1 MSRAVAVIRKSQGD
15 EDDVSLQLQRER
27 VGDLAH
33 GLADDVEVIDLGVYT
48 GFSIHMRPDSEERI
62 DTHPD
67 VLALLE
73 DLQAG
78 EYDYLCA
85 WDDTR
90 LARDQFFWTIKRAAL
105 LGECEL
111 AFVEEPPED
120 ELTFRVQRAVESDV
134 KRREIQKSK
143 AALEQ
148 REEQGHDQGRPPF
161 GLTYDDSGERWVP
174 DREREDDERS
184 EFQQALDVIEAREN
198 GLSWR
203 DVAAE
208 TGVNKN
214 TARRVWDRRERYL
227 QEAEAVPEPND

>member
-1 MSRAVAVIRKSQGD
+1 MSRAAAFIRKSQGD
-15 EDDVSLQLQRER
+15 EDDVSLQLQRSR
-27 VGDLAH
+27 VGDLAA
-33 GLADDVEVIDLGVYT
+33 GLADDVETIDLGVHT
-48 GFSIHMRPDSEERI
+48 GFSIHMRPDSETRI
-62 DTHPD
+62 DTNED

-73 DLQAG
+73 DLRAG

-90 LARDQFFWTIKRAAL
+90 LARDQFYWELKRAAIV
-105 LGECEL
+105 GECEL

-143 AALEQ
+143 AALEE

-161 GLTYDDSGERWVP
+161 GMTYDDAGERWVP
-174 DREREDDERS
+174 DRESENGERS
-184 EFQQALDVIEAREN
+184 DFQKALDVVKAREN

-208 TGVNKN
+208 TGVHKD
-214 TARRVWDRRERYL
+214 TARNIWDRRDRYL
-227 QEAEAVPEPND
+227 QAAETA

>member
-1 MSRAVAVIRKSQGD
+1 MSKAAAFIRKSQGD

-27 VGDLAH
+27 VGSLAGDLA
-33 GLADDVEVIDLGVYT
+33 DEVERVDLGVHT
-48 GFSIHMRPDSEERI
+48 GFSIHMKDADEARI
-62 DTHPD
+62 DTNAD
-67 VLALLE
+67 VLDLLE
-73 DLQAG
+73 DLRAG

-90 LARDQFFWTIKRAAL
+90 LARDQFYWEMKRAAII
-105 LGECEL
+105 GDCEL

-134 KRREIQKSK
+134 KRREIEKSK
-143 AALEQ
+143 AALLE

-161 GLTYDDSGERWVP
+161 GMTYDDAGERWVP
-174 DREREDDERS
+174 DRES
-184 EFQQALDVIEAREN
+184 ENGEPSDFQKALDVVDARDD

-208 TGVNKN
+208 TGVHKD
-214 TARRVWDRRERYL
+214 TARNIWDRRDRYL
-227 QEAEAVPEPND
+227 QEASTDA